1 MFEEVKK
8 RLQGLSI
15 KELMAL
21 SVTLDLPFSTLSN
34 LRYGKV
40 KNPSVNLIQ
49 KLHDH
54 YEAKDNEANS

>member
-8 RLQGLSI
+8 RLQMLSI

-21 SVTLDLPFSTLSN
+21 SMTLDLPFSTLSN
-34 LRYGKV
+34 IRYGKV
-40 KNPSVNLIQ
+40 KDPSVNLVQ

-54 YEAKDNEANS
+54 FSGKVS